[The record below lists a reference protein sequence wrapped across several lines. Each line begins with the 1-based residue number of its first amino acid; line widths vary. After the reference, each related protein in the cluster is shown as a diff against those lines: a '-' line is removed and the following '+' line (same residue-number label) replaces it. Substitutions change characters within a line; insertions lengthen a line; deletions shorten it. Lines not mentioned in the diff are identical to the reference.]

1 MLSSLY
7 KLYIIKNKLSLLKL
21 ERTKQAIGHRHMTN
35 TLCIGLSTDEHI
47 LL

>member
-7 KLYIIKNKLSLLKL
+7 KLYIIKNKLLLLKL
-21 ERTKQAIGHRHMTN
+21 ERTKQAVGHCHMIN
-35 TLCIGLSTDEHI
+35 TLYIDFFTDEHI

>member
-21 ERTKQAIGHRHMTN
+21 ERTKQALCHRHMTN
-35 TLCIGLSTDEHI
+35 TLCIDLSTDEHI